1 MFVLKRKHLAWMAL
15 TLVVMGLIFSGAGH
29 VVAHDDEDEHCEEC
43 ALAFTSPPI
52 EPVVVLQPSLAAEL
66 AVQVPDGLLVCAVPV
81 REPARG
87 PPSESR

>member
-29 VVAHDDEDEHCEEC
+29 VVAHDDEGEHCEDC
-43 ALAFTSPPI
+43 ALAFTSPPT
-52 EPVVVLQPSLAAEL
+52 EPVVVLPPARAGALS
-66 AVQVPDGLLVCAVPV
+66 VQAPEGLLVCAAPV
-81 REPARG
+81 CEPVRG